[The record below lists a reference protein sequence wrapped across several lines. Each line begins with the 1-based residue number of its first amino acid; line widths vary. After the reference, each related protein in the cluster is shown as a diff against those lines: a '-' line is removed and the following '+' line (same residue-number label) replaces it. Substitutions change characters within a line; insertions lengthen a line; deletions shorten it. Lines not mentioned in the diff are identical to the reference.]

1 MPLDRLLVETDAP
14 YLAPQPHRGKR
25 NEPSYVRHTAKV
37 LADVKGVSEAGVANI
52 TTANFFR
59 LFAKAKAAA
68 NGAIQDS
75 GAAPL

>member
-1 MPLDRLLVETDAP
+1 
-14 YLAPQPHRGKR
+14 
-25 NEPSYVRHTAKV
+25 VRHTAKV

-52 TTANFFR
+52 TTANFFS

-75 GAAPL
+75 GAACL